1 MKTLVLSILLAITLQ
16 ANASIADWFEK
27 IANKAVGL
35 DTSIITISNIKY
47 SNYVSDVQLPAY
59 FGNSIR
65 ELTTVSGRALNT
77 SNSESVK
84 TIVFKYEILECN
96 SSGQSCTTID
106 EDEERWRT
114 NIPPGQVRYF
124 EHTIGYTPGDIPKHI
139 YYRQNIKYVYPYNNI

>member
-1 MKTLVLSILLAITLQ
+1 MKTLVLSILLTITLQ

-84 TIVFKYEILECN
+84 TIVFKYVV
-96 SSGQSCTTID
+96 
-106 EDEERWRT
+106 
-114 NIPPGQVRYF
+114 VR
-124 EHTIGYTPGDIPKHI
+124 
-139 YYRQNIKYVYPYNNI
+139 